1 MRKNLFVTY
10 LTKSCLRVYISQ
22 LETTPLNMTTKTP
35 KPPLTSGN
43 YIYQF
48 YKTAG
53 QRGFYFSGYREILLA
68 TTGPPARFQP
78 RKPAS
83 ALKRPQK
90 RSDRPQNRDFP
101 GLRALK
107 ARSRPSQNR
116 LQRKPYSVFAGQ
128 SFQLFSSRAVPYIDH
143 KSLVRLALPKPTLL
157 LGPGIHPSGCHELS
171 GRTRRH
177 LTASVTA

>member
-22 LETTPLNMTTKTP
+22 LETTPLNMTTKNTKTP
-35 KPPLTSGN
+35 SDQRKL
-43 YIYQF
+43 YIPVLQN
-48 YKTAG
+48 
-53 QRGFYFSGYREILLA
+53 RWSEGFYFSGYREILLD

-101 GLRALK
+101 GPRALK

-116 LQRKPYSVFAGQ
+116 LQRKPYSVSAGQ
-128 SFQLFSSRAVPYIDH
+128 SFQFFSSRAVPYIDH
-143 KSLVRLALPKPTLL
+143 KSLVRLALPKSTLFSGL
-157 LGPGIHPSGCHELS
+157 ETTRADAMNSADARDGI
-171 GRTRRH
+171 
-177 LTASVTA
+177 

>member
-22 LETTPLNMTTKTP
+22 LETTPLNMTTKNTKTP
-35 KPPLTSGN
+35 SD
-43 YIYQF
+43 
-48 YKTAG
+48 
-53 QRGFYFSGYREILLA
+53 QRKQCIPVLQNRWSERFCFSGYREILLA

-78 RKPAS
+78 RKPAL

-116 LQRKPYSVFAGQ
+116 LQRKPYSVSAGQ
-128 SFQLFSSRAVPYIDH
+128 SLQFFSSRAVPYIDH
-143 KSLVRLALPKPTLL
+143 KSLVRLALPNQALFSGL
-157 LGPGIHPSGCHELS
+157 ENHPSGCHELS

>member
-43 YIYQF
+43 SVYQF

-53 QRGFYFSGYREILLA
+53 QRGFYFSGYGEILLA

-116 LQRKPYSVFAGQ
+116 LQRKPYSVSAGQ
-128 SFQLFSSRAVPYIDH
+128 SLQFFSSRAVPYIDH
-143 KSLVRLALPKPTLL
+143 KSLIRLALPNQALFSGL
-157 LGPGIHPSGCHELS
+157 ENHPSGCHELS
-171 GRTRRH
+171 RRTRRH
-177 LTASVTA
+177 LTSSVAA

>member
-22 LETTPLNMTTKTP
+22 LETTHLNMTTKTP

-43 YIYQF
+43 SVYQF

-68 TTGPPARFQP
+68 TTSPPARFQP

-83 ALKRPQK
+83 APKRPQK

-107 ARSRPSQNR
+107 ARSRPSKSR
-116 LQRKPYSVFAGQ
+116 LQRKPYSVSAGQ

-143 KSLVRLALPKPTLL
+143 KSLVRLALPNQALFSGL
-157 LGPGIHPSGCHELS
+157 ENHPSGCHELS
-171 GRTRRH
+171 GSARRH

>member
-22 LETTPLNMTTKTP
+22 LETTLLNMTTKTP

-83 ALKRPQK
+83 SLKRPQK

-107 ARSRPSQNR
+107 ARSRPSQDR
-116 LQRKPYSVFAGQ
+116 LQRKTYSVSAGQ

-143 KSLVRLALPKPTLL
+143 KSLVRLALPNQALFSGLEATRADAMNSADARD
-157 LGPGIHPSGCHELS
+157 GI
-171 GRTRRH
+171 
-177 LTASVTA
+177 

>member
-22 LETTPLNMTTKTP
+22 LETTPLNMTTKNT
-35 KPPLTSGN
+35 KTPLTSGN

-53 QRGFYFSGYREILLA
+53 QRGFYFSGYREILLD

-101 GLRALK
+101 GPRALK
-107 ARSRPSQNR
+107 ARYRPSQNR
-116 LQRKPYSVFAGQ
+116 LQRKPYSVSAGQ
-128 SFQLFSSRAVPYIDH
+128 SFQFFSSRAVPYIDH
-143 KSLVRLALPKPTLL
+143 KSLVRLALPKSTLL
-157 LGPGIHPSGCHELS
+157 LGPGIHPSGFHELS
-171 GRTRRH
+171 GSTRRH
-177 LTASVTA
+177 LTTSVTA

>member
-101 GLRALK
+101 GLRALE